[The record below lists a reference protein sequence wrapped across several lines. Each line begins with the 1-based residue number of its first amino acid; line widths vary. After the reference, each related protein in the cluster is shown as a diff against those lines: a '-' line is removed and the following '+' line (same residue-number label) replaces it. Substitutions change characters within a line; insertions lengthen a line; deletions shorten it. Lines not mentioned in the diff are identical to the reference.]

1 VAQRQRWRKAVL
13 LIGPLC
19 KRPQVGFQLPFQHL
33 GSHLEQS
40 PYPITCWRS
49 SGRQLLQLFINNLFL
64 QPAISALAQM
74 VAFRTEDGT
83 QDSTHTLLYNKVWLA
98 QWGVSHW
105 GDRVA
110 VKGWE
115 ADDCT
120 RGANLFGVAT
130 LQQARING
138 RSGNKDAQ

>member
-1 VAQRQRWRKAVL
+1 
-13 LIGPLC
+13 
-19 KRPQVGFQLPFQHL
+19 
-33 GSHLEQS
+33 
-40 PYPITCWRS
+40 
-49 SGRQLLQLFINNLFL
+49 LLQLFINNLFL

-105 GDRVA
+105 GNRVA

-115 ADDCT
+115 AYDCV
-120 RGANLFGVAT
+120 RGANIFGSAQ
-130 LQQARING
+130 LSNALIDG
-138 RSGNKDAQ
+138 RTDNEWAQ